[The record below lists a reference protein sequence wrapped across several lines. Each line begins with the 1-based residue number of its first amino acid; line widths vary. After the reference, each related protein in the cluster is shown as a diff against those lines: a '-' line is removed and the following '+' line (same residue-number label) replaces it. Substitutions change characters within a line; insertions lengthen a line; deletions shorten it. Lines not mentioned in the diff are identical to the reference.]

1 MDIIREL
8 ILFCII
14 YAVIPLLFIKKD
26 DNKEEF
32 KDNDVIVF
40 RFTDNIKKIML
51 GCSIIMFIV
60 TIIGTVVFSKQNGS
74 VIFTIFFGALSILT
88 LVYYLFVRNK
98 KVVYQNNSLRAYD
111 MFGKEKTFN
120 ISDIEK
126 AVEYPADGMKLFF
139 KDNSK
144 IKIDTQLINYEKIKD
159 ILSRNGITYVDKNN
173 NENVKGW

>member
-14 YAVIPLLFIKKD
+14 YAVISLLFIKKD

-120 ISDIEK
+120 ISDLELSKVILRKFERPK
-126 AVEYPADGMKLFF
+126 EHIDVREYLDYVV
-139 KDNSK
+139 NSE
-144 IKIDTQLINYEKIKD
+144 IVNI
-159 ILSRNGITYVDKNN
+159 
-173 NENVKGW
+173 